1 MPVNGYD
8 PRLPALKQPPLVREN
23 RLYQAD
29 WLMRFYGFEAS
40 EIVDDQ
46 FPLLDLEV
54 DPKMAWALRHPE
66 YFPVDVNSADYQMI
80 LRVPGIGVKSAKMIV
95 AARRYGK
102 LNLEQVGKMGAV
114 LKRARYFITE
124 NGGLYRNRRH
134 ITINELGAEGVRRAL
149 LPSIKESA
157 DLQLKLPLW

>member
-1 MPVNGYD
+1 
-8 PRLPALKQPPLVREN
+8 
-23 RLYQAD
+23 
-29 WLMRFYGFEAS
+29 
-40 EIVDDQ
+40 
-46 FPLLDLEV
+46 
-54 DPKMAWALRHPE
+54 
-66 YFPVDVNSADYQMI
+66 MI